1 VGTALQ
7 ALAVV
12 MVLLFA
18 TTNAEA
24 DYLNLQTAGSTGAI
38 GGAIFVQGAQLSGTG
53 VFPAFTQVTG
63 LGNPTDSIV
72 NDGYNTT
79 VNDVLDNGSSDQFNF
94 TLTLSQMVTVS
105 YQGRN
110 YFQFFLDINE
120 SNNATDKYLSLD
132 ELRVFS
138 GPVALNQSTTDVDG
152 IAPFPLGTLR
162 YDMDAGGNNGILLNY
177 DLETGSGRADMVFL
191 VPTWTGNATDAVY
204 LYSKFGVL
212 GTGTPTCNHTGGV
225 TGGASGCG
233 VAGANFGNSD
243 GFEEWALGTGGS
255 VIPEPSTYA
264 LYALGAT
271 MLFVSGWWQ
280 KRRRAL
286 PFPTA

>member
-1 VGTALQ
+1 VGTVLQ
-7 ALAVV
+7 ALAVA

-18 TTNAEA
+18 TTNAQA
-24 DYLNLQTAGSTGAI
+24 DYLNLQTSGSNGTI
-38 GGAIFVQGAQLSGTG
+38 GGAIFSQGAQLSGTG
-53 VFPAFTQVTG
+53 VFPAFVQVAG
-63 LGNPTDSIV
+63 GGSPTV
-72 NDGYNTT
+72 HAAYNTT
-79 VNDVLDNGSSDQFNF
+79 VNNVLDNGSSSTFNHQI
-94 TLTLSQMVTVS
+94 LYSQLVTVS
-105 YQGRN
+105 VNGQN
-110 YFQFFLDINE
+110 YFEFFLDINE
-120 SNNATDKYLSLD
+120 SNNASDKYLSLD

-138 GPVALNQSTTDVDG
+138 GAVAINQSTTDVDG
-152 IAPFPLGTLR
+152 VAPFPLGTLR
-162 YDMDAGGNNGILLNY
+162 YDMDAGSAGNGILLNY

-233 VAGANFGNSD
+233 VAGGNYGASD